1 VIEVPGLRRR
11 RLLAAL
17 TQAQLA
23 ERAGLKRLTI
33 TRLESG
39 SKAQATTVRKLAD
52 ALGCSPAE
60 LVLSPTFFDW
70 VLQSLTDRAN
80 V

>member
-1 VIEVPGLRRR
+1 MDNQGLTLLPGLRRR

-23 ERAGLKRLTI
+23 ERAGVERITV
-33 TRLESG
+33 TRLENG
-39 SKAQATTVRKLAD
+39 GHATPPTLAKLAI

-60 LVLSPTFFDW
+60 LLDSPT
-70 VLQSLTDRAN
+70 
-80 V
+80 